1 MFLQL
6 TRNIAVEEPRVT
18 TFPIVWDE
26 QQSTDQLVFAEL
38 TEEEKQMAAASEE
51 LEICQSLE
59 SVNCTNE
66 SRTEPITT
74 DESIPSAEREMTDEV
89 KLPTEPSSTME

>member
-1 MFLQL
+1 M
-6 TRNIAVEEPRVT
+6 T

-38 TEEEKQMAAASEE
+38 TEEEKQMAEASEE

-59 SVNCTNE
+59 NVNCTNE
-66 SRTEPITT
+66 ARTEPITT
-74 DESIPSAEREMTDEV
+74 DELIPSAEPEMAEEV
-89 KLPTEPSSTME
+89 KLPVEPSSTME